1 MTPPTNSQ
9 ENQNTLRGAAA
20 SFCVLAS
27 YYLLR
32 PIRDEIGAEHRD
44 LLAWLWTWVAILA
57 MIIMPAYALLVSKV
71 RKSHLTTRVY
81 LTVSIILLAFAY
93 AFHSFGE
100 GSNVLSGAFYVMFSL
115 YPLFIV
121 SILWSSMTSLFGS
134 ASSKRQ
140 FGRIFA
146 AGTAGSFLASSLVTF
161 TASERSPIS
170 ISPVGYLLLG
180 TTLLMGAAWVLR
192 PSATQVVPLDQ
203 PGTASNSPGNLG
215 QAGSPDS
222 QTESNRPGRWSTG
235 LRHLLHSPYL
245 RGIALNL
252 LLFTVGSGFLYF
264 MQSDLL
270 KATYADRGDRRA
282 VLGSMDLAVQSL
294 TLLTQLFGTAGII
307 RKWGMAAILSIVPIL
322 SLTGFITLAIQPLFW
337 VFAAFYILR
346 RASNYALAKPAREI
360 LYTVV
365 TPEERYLTKPILD
378 VGLYRFGDLLTA
390 WIYEGL
396 AFATGFKIAG
406 MALIATPFCLAWI
419 PVARFLGRSQEEA
432 SELSESIKDQP
443 RL

>member
-1 MTPPTNSQ
+1 MTPPKNSQ
-9 ENQNTLRGAAA
+9 ENRNTLRGAAA

-57 MIIMPAYALLVSKV
+57 MIIMPVYALLVSKV
-71 RKSHLTTRVY
+71 RKTHLATGVY
-81 LTVSIILLAFAY
+81 LAVSTILLTFTY
-93 AFHSFGE
+93 LFHTFGE
-100 GSNVLSGAFYVMFSL
+100 GGRVLSGSFYVMFSL
-115 YPLFIV
+115 YPMFIV
-121 SILWSSMTSLFGS
+121 SVLWSSMTSLFGS

-146 AGTAGSFLASSLVTF
+146 AGTVGSFLASSLVTF
-161 TASERSPIS
+161 TAGENSPIT
-170 ISPVGYLLLG
+170 ISPVGYLMLG
-180 TTLLMGAAWVLR
+180 TALLIGAAWILR
-192 PSATQVVPLDQ
+192 PSAALAEQIGNSATDQ
-203 PGTASNSPGNLG
+203 DANAGHESVDPASEMNK
-215 QAGSPDS
+215 A
-222 QTESNRPGRWSTG
+222 GRWSTG

-270 KATYADRGDRRA
+270 KAAYADRGDRRA
-282 VLGSMDLAVQSL
+282 VLGSMDLAVQTL
-294 TLLTQLFGTAGII
+294 TLLTQFFGTAGII
-307 RKWGMAAILSIVPIL
+307 RKWGMATILSIVPIL
-322 SLTGFITLAIQPLFW
+322 SVAGFITLSIQPLFW

-390 WIYEGL
+390 WLYEW
-396 AFATGFKIAG
+396 AAAVSGFGIAG

-432 SELSESIKDQP
+432 GRDRASIKDQP
-443 RL
+443 RY